1 MLWIVFA
8 VFLAVGL
15 MGLALD
21 HVSNSVTSGRGS
33 KKCYTD
39 ASSIQKIYCSKVV
52 DSAYFPME
60 SEDCAEAWT
69 MGKRYSGG

>member
-15 MGLALD
+15 GALTLD
-21 HVSNSVTSGRGS
+21 YTSNSVRNGRGS

-52 DSAYFPME
+52 DSGYFPME
-60 SEDCAEAWT
+60 SEDCAEAYA
-69 MGKRYSGG
+69 MGKRYSGA

>member
-8 VFLAVGL
+8 VFLVVGL
-15 MGLALD
+15 AAFALD
-21 HVSNSVTSGRGS
+21 RASNSVRNGRGS

-60 SEDCAEAWT
+60 SEDCVEAWT